1 MNLDYLNQHS
11 RQTIRA
17 ALAELRSAEGSENDA
32 AAHVAPELAIDLDI
46 HDAIHVI
53 FGCST
58 DVGGEVL
65 AHVWTLLG
73 TTAKVRDLHRVMSHS
88 DHREAL
94 AKIGHGSLLRK
105 WITTLPRIASTAWRA
120 SRMTRRLP
128 LDTLPSMLDQPLDE
142 IRRSCGIRILRR
154 DHSPG
159 PNTGAAVT
167 HVRGKRATSVA

>member
-11 RQTIRA
+11 MQTLRA
-17 ALAELRSAEGSENDA
+17 ALAELRAAEGIENDA
-32 AAHVAPELAIDLDI
+32 AAQVAPELANDLDV

-73 TTAKVRDLHRVMSHS
+73 TTAKMRDLHRVMSHA

-94 AKIGHGSLLRK
+94 ARIGHRSLLRK
-105 WITTLPRIASTAWRA
+105 WITTLPLIAATAYRA

-128 LDTLPSMLDQPLDE
+128 VDHLPSLLDRPLDE
-142 IRRSCGIRILRR
+142 IRRSFGIRIPRR
-154 DHSPG
+154 DHTPVSSA
-159 PNTGAAVT
+159 GAAVR
-167 HVRGKRATSVA
+167 HVRKKREISVA